1 MKVLTAAKKA
11 REGEEVKVGKWKT
24 VFKEQDGRIVVVDRC
39 NNQTYIVRDNEI
51 KKIYTGTYY
60 SK

>member
-1 MKVLTAAKKA
+1 MKVLMAAKKA
-11 REGEEVKVGKWKT
+11 REGEEVKVDKWKT
-24 VFKEQDGRIVVVDRC
+24 VFKEQDGRIIVVDRC